1 MNLLDSLFVA
11 ARAAQA
17 NAYAPYSHFKV
28 GAAVR
33 TPAGVLYS
41 GCNVE
46 NAAYP
51 VGLCAESTAIAA
63 MVCDGGDRIGDILVV
78 GDGDALVTPC
88 GACRQ
93 RINEFS
99 FSGTRIH
106 VAGPEG
112 VRKTFTPEELLP
124 NSFGPKNLGV

>member
-1 MNLLDSLFVA
+1 MNLLDSLFTV

-33 TPAGVLYS
+33 TTQGALYR

-51 VGLCAESTAIAA
+51 VGLCAEAVAIAA
-63 MVCDGGDRIGDILVV
+63 MVCDGGERIAEILVV
-78 GDGDALVTPC
+78 GDGESLVTPC

-99 FSGTRIH
+99 FSGSRVHI
-106 VAGPEG
+106 AGPEG
-112 VRKTFTPEELLP
+112 VRRTFTPDELLP
-124 NSFGPKNLGV
+124 DSFGRRHLGV